1 MTADSHHPSGILQ
14 RVLFRTFAVRPGELT
29 IFFLMSLYIYI
40 TISSYLIIKSVGR
53 AMFLNKVGSDQL
65 PYVYILVAI
74 IVGFIASIYGRFSKK
89 VPLRRLILFTH
100 AFILSNMVAFWL
112 FFTLGVK
119 TPWLFYTF
127 YIWMSI
133 FGVLVP
139 SQFWLL
145 ANHVY
150 DPREAKR
157 LFGQLA
163 GMAIA
168 GGITG
173 GYFVRLTVHVFGSQN
188 MILANIIGQC
198 LLAGLV
204 LLIWRRSR
212 LSLRAPSVPRPR
224 SGVSP
229 AKDSSLRILQD
240 LLEIRHL
247 RLLMAVIATTVVV
260 VQLADYQFNAI
271 ASATFPDEND
281 LTAFLGFW
289 NSNLSVISL
298 IIQFLLAQHLL
309 RRFGLTVAISVLPI
323 GLALGNLGILLIPT
337 IYTATI
343 LKVSDGAFR
352 YSLNKSG
359 MELLY
364 LPIPTG
370 LKDRTKTFI
379 DMFVDRAGR
388 GLSGIIL
395 ILATAVF
402 QLEVPQISL
411 IALGVIGIWIFLIFR
426 IRLEYVNTF
435 RQSLA
440 RRTLDPEQIRLQI
453 NESSSIR
460 LLENNLQ
467 SDDPAQIALSLEL
480 LAASNHTDVTSH
492 LPVLVTHASPRV
504 REKVYALAARLA
516 SPVLVDQTPALLTE
530 ETEYDVYRQG
540 LNYLRAL
547 DDPTCRSFLGEE
559 IRQGD
564 GRRKLWASRYV
575 LNCSEADQFRFMI
588 TPDIVQPLL
597 ESEAHDTRLSG
608 IHLLGLLDDVQLLN
622 EYKQRFQTTDSPDI
636 QRALVQALGRSS
648 RREFLPDMFAAL
660 QRRGTKRAALD
671 ALRAFGQ
678 RIEGTLRDYLLDPR
692 EELSL
697 RLAIPR
703 VLETEGYPGAVT
715 ILDQALD
722 VQVDLLRYRVL
733 KSLNRIRKRSARPLI
748 SEERQGELLRRET
761 ACFLNFES
769 ARQVLSFDETC
780 GESRV
785 LENTLA
791 ERIFFSVE
799 FVFRLLGLKYP
810 PQDMVSA
817 YWGIMSGERRKRSSA
832 LEFLDNILDRE
843 TRELVILLVD
853 DLPADKRQR
862 LSETL
867 PAYAGE
873 DPAALQGYIL
883 DSAAHVAKAALFH
896 AAAATGQDGLE
907 ARAEE
912 LRYSP
917 LRIEREAAVRYLQSR
932 GRQLDEK
939 ELIMYTIIEKV
950 MILQRVDFFNRCSTH
965 ELAEIAA
972 IAEELDFEQNQ
983 TVFNEGDPNEALY
996 VILSGSVR
1004 MEKDGEPVAT
1014 LQQHQAFGVWS
1025 LFDEEPRIA
1034 TAVAN
1039 EQVKLL
1045 RLDREDFF
1053 ELLSEQF
1060 DITQKIFQSIVG
1072 RLKTLIK

>member
-14 RVLFRTFAVRPGELT
+14 RVLFRIFAVRPGELMT
-29 IFFLMSLYIYI
+29 FFLMSLYIYI

-74 IVGFIASIYGRFSKK
+74 IVGIIAAIYGRFSKK
-89 VPLRRLILFTH
+89 VPLLRLILFTH
-100 AFILSNMVAFWL
+100 AFILSNMAAFWI
-112 FFTLGVK
+112 FFSLGVK
-119 TPWLFYTF
+119 APWLFYTF

-173 GYFVRLTVHVFGSQN
+173 GYFVRLTVHIFGSKN
-188 MILANIIGQC
+188 MIIANIVAQC
-198 LLAGLV
+198 LLALLV

-212 LSLRAPSVPRPR
+212 LTSHTPAETRPR
-224 SGVSP
+224 TAAATRG
-229 AKDSSLRILQD
+229 SSLAILQE
-240 LLEIRHL
+240 LLEVRHL
-247 RLLMAVIATTVVV
+247 RLLMAVIATTVIV

-281 LTAFLGFW
+281 LTGFLGFW

-309 RRFGLTVAISVLPI
+309 RRFGLTVAITILPL
-323 GLALGNLGILLIPT
+323 GLALGNLGLLLIPT

-364 LPIPTG
+364 LPIPTA

-395 ILATAVF
+395 ILATVVF
-402 QLEVPQISL
+402 QLDVPRISL
-411 IALGVIGIWIFLIFR
+411 IALAVIAFWLFLVFR
-426 IRLEYVNTF
+426 IRREYVNTF

-460 LLENNLQ
+460 LLENNLH
-467 SDDPAQIALSLEL
+467 SEDPAQVALALEL
-480 LAASNHTDVTSH
+480 LAESSQVDVTPH
-492 LPVLVTHASPRV
+492 LPDLITHPAPRV
-504 REKVYALAARLA
+504 REKVYDLATRLA
-516 SPVLVDQTPALLTE
+516 SPVLAEQAPALLPQ

-540 LNYLRAL
+540 LDYLRAV
-547 DDPTCRSFLGEE
+547 DTPGCRAFLAEE
-559 IRQGD
+559 IRRGD
-564 GRRKLWASRYV
+564 GRRNLWASRYL
-575 LNCSEADQFRFMI
+575 LNCHQPETFRPMVTAEFI
-588 TPDIVQPLL
+588 QPLL
-597 ESEAHDTRLSG
+597 ESDDHDAILSG
-608 IHLLGLLDDVQLLN
+608 INLLGMVDDYRLLD
-622 EYKQRFQTTDSPDI
+622 EYRQRFQKTGSPDI
-636 QRALVQALGRSS
+636 RRALVRALGRSN
-648 RREFLPDMFAAL
+648 RREFLPHLFASL

-671 ALRAFGQ
+671 ALRAYGQ
-678 RIEGTLRDYLLDPR
+678 RIEGTLRDYLLDDR

-697 RLAIPR
+697 RLALPK
-703 VLETEGYPGAVT
+703 VLEAEGYPSAIP
-715 ILDQALD
+715 ILDQGLD
-722 VQVDLLRYRVL
+722 VQVDLLRYRIL
-733 KSLNRIRKRSARPLI
+733 KSLNRIRKRSHRPLLA
-748 SEERQGELLRRET
+748 EPRQAELLQREIT
-761 ACFLNFES
+761 AFLNFDS
-769 ARQVLSFDETC
+769 ARQVLSVA
-780 GESRV
+780 ESHPAGRLLHRS
-785 LENTLA
+785 LE
-791 ERIFFSVE
+791 ERTRYSIE

-817 YWGIMSGERRKRSSA
+817 YWGIMSGDRRKRSSA
-832 LEFLDNILDRE
+832 LEFLDNILERE
-843 TRELVILLVD
+843 TRELVFLMVD
-853 DLPADKRQR
+853 DLPAERHQR
-862 LSETL
+862 LSASL

-873 DPAALQGYIL
+873 DRSALLDYIL
-883 DSAAHVAKAALFH
+883 DSSAHVVKAALLH
-896 AAAATGQDGLE
+896 AAADDGREGLE
-907 ARAEE
+907 MRAEKF
-912 LRYSP
+912 RHSA
-917 LRIEREAAVRYLQSR
+917 LRIEREAAGRYLQSR
-932 GRQLDEK
+932 GHELDEK

-950 MILQRVDFFNRCSTH
+950 MILQKVDFFIRCSTH

-972 IAEELDFEQNQ
+972 IAEELDYEPNQ
-983 TVFNEGDPNEALY
+983 TIFREGDPNDALF

-1004 MEKDGEPVAT
+1004 MIKDDEPVAT
-1014 LQQHQAFGVWS
+1014 LGENQAFGVWS

-1034 TAVAN
+1034 TAVAG
-1039 EQVKLL
+1039 QQSKLL

-1053 ELLSEQF
+1053 ELLAEQF